1 MCLSFASW
9 WRKVIVYDFWWTL
22 QAVTRP
28 EDEKFIWSILMES
41 SPVFVLEEELDNF
54 PERDYFLTDSFEEVM

>member
-1 MCLSFASW
+1 
-9 WRKVIVYDFWWTL
+9 
-22 QAVTRP
+22 
-28 EDEKFIWSILMES
+28 MES